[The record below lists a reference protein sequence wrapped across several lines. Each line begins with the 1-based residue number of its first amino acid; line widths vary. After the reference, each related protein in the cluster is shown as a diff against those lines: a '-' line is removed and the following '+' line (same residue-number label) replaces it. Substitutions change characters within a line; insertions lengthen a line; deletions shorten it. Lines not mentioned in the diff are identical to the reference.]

1 MSQPDFGIFPLEVMQ
16 DHSLTLIET
25 RVLLALL
32 TFRNKT
38 TNLCWPKRAQL
49 AERCGY
55 SPARVSNS
63 VSGLSE
69 KGWLVVERRK
79 SGSRYELKVPDL
91 GTIQEVPEPG
101 TSKVPDL
108 GTSKVPEPGTSLPL
122 TDQRTDQGNRSIART
137 RTRDTENSHFQL
149 FRDCWPKGKWTGGR
163 AKPLEFWKRHNLDE
177 IADIIVADVQA
188 RMRDDRKW
196 LDGFIPMPM
205 TYLNQRR
212 WEDDIDTGLRA
223 AEEKRKADADDW
235 VNGRD
240 GGSALYGSIRT
251 IEGEVVRDE

>member
-1 MSQPDFGIFPLEVMQ
+1 MTQPDFGIFPLEVMQ
-16 DHSLTLIET
+16 DHRLTLIET

-49 AERCGY
+49 ADRCGY

-63 VSGLSE
+63 VTGLSE

-101 TSKVPDL
+101 TSQVPDL
-108 GTSKVPEPGTSLPL
+108 GTSNVPEPGTSLPL
-122 TDQRTDQGNRSIART
+122 TDNRTDHRNISRARA
-137 RTRDTENSHFQL
+137 RPGDTENPQFQR

-163 AKPLEFWKRHNLDE
+163 AKPMEFWNRHNLDE

-188 RMRDDRKW
+188 RTRDDRKW
-196 LDGFIPMPM
+196 REGFIPNPI

-212 WEDDIDTGLRA
+212 WEDDIDTGLSA
-223 AEEKRKADADDW
+223 SDEKRKSDSDDW
-235 VNGRD
+235 VNGRA
-240 GGSALYGSIRT
+240 GGSAIFGT
-251 IEGEVVRDE
+251 IKTIDGEVVRDE